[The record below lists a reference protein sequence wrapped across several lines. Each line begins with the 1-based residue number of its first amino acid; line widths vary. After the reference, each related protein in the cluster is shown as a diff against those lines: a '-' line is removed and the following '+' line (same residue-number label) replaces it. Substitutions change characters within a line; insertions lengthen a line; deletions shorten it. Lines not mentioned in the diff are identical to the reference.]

1 MFDKAFEHIIG
12 EEGGYTNHPRDPGG
26 ETKYGITKRDYPDLD
41 IANLTVDQAKHIYR
55 DNYWDAIKADYLPES
70 IATLVF
76 DSAVNQG
83 VMRATKL
90 MQRALEVQVDGVIG
104 PRTIAAAQN
113 IDPIDFAVKFGAER
127 ALHYAALS
135 NFDVFGRGW
144 MRRLLRTTLKVEKQR
159 KLSRLLPPLLALPL
173 AGLLVAWLVR
183 YLAGSLAETI
193 RRR

>member
-12 EEGGYTNHPRDPGG
+12 AEGGYVHHPRDPGG

-41 IANLTVDQAKHIYR
+41 IPNLTLDQAKHIYR
-55 DNYWDAIKADYLPES
+55 ANYWDAIKADYLPGQVA
-70 IATLVF
+70 ILVF

-83 VMRATKL
+83 VSRATKL

-113 IDPIDFAVKFGAER
+113 IDPFEFAVKFGAER

-144 MRRLLRTTLKVEKQR
+144 MRRLLRTTLKV
-159 KLSRLLPPLLALPL
+159 AH
-173 AGLLVAWLVR
+173 GV
-183 YLAGSLAETI
+183 
-193 RRR
+193 

>member
-1 MFDKAFEHIIG
+1 MFDQAFEHIIG

-26 ETKYGITKRDYPDLD
+26 ATKYGITQRDYPDLD
-41 IANLTVDQAKHIYR
+41 IENLTLDQAKHIYR
-55 DNYWDAIKADYLPES
+55 ANYWDAIKADYLPS
-70 IATLVF
+70 QIAILVF

-83 VMRATKL
+83 VSRATKL

-113 IDPIDFAVKFGAER
+113 VDPTEFAVKFGAER

-144 MRRLLRTTLKVEKQR
+144 MRRLLRTTLKV
-159 KLSRLLPPLLALPL
+159 AH
-173 AGLLVAWLVR
+173 GV
-183 YLAGSLAETI
+183 
-193 RRR
+193 